1 MNSKLIELYVTLVAT
16 LTTGRDEKGQGT
28 LEYVGIVV
36 VAGILVAAVVDA
48 LGNGGEITTAIKNE
62 ITDIIN
68 AGGN

>member
-1 MNSKLIELYVTLVAT
+1 MNSKLIELYATLVAT

-62 ITDIIN
+62 ITEIIN
-68 AGGN
+68 AGG

>member
-1 MNSKLIELYVTLVAT
+1 MNSKLIELYATLVAT
-16 LTTGRDEKGQGT
+16 LTSGRDEQGQGT

-62 ITDIIN
+62 ITEIIN
-68 AGGN
+68 AGG

>member
-1 MNSKLIELYVTLVAT
+1 MNSKLIELYATLVAT
-16 LTTGRDEKGQGT
+16 LASGRDEKGQGT

-68 AGGN
+68 AGG

>member
-1 MNSKLIELYVTLVAT
+1 MNTKLIEMYATLVAA
-16 LTTGRDEKGQGT
+16 LSSRDEKGQGT

-68 AGGN
+68 AGG

>member
-1 MNSKLIELYVTLVAT
+1 MTESLIKLYAVLTARMTVAQ
-16 LTTGRDEKGQGT
+16 DEKGQGT

-68 AGGN
+68 AGG